1 MNKILYLSLLIFSSQ
16 AQTPQQNPCYPIPQP
31 FCVAIIGPK
40 QEQKKPFPLRIKKFI
55 QSIGDFCQRFPASC
69 TMMLAP
75 TK

>member
-40 QEQKKPFPLRIKKFI
+40 QEQKESLHLRLKNYF
-55 QSIGDFCQRFPASC
+55 QSIDVCKTIPASC
-69 TMMLAP
+69 TMMPAP